1 MKILSA
7 TATFGKLDNQ
17 TLQLQ
22 DGLHII
28 HAPNEWGK
36 STWCAFMLAMLY
48 GIDTRERTKAGALAD
63 KERYAPWS
71 GSAMSGRMDILWNG
85 KAVTL
90 ERSSKGRNIMGVF
103 RAYETDTGIE
113 IPELTADN
121 CGEMLLG
128 VEKEVYRRSA
138 FLRLSEMPVTQ
149 DESLRSRLNALV
161 TTGDESG
168 TADALGETLRELRN
182 KVRSN
187 RSNGLL
193 PQAEAQCAQLEQD
206 LSTLQTLQEQCRH
219 LQERQQQLQQQQD
232 KLSNHADAL
241 AYAESQIAN
250 EKYASAKEAVVAAQA
265 KVDALSMSCREL
277 PSSEDIRTRQAKL
290 WQLRER
296 RENLHLQQPPRE
308 PQPYQP
314 LPCFRDMD
322 PATAMRCVQTDYAVY
337 TEATGESRKCLV
349 GILGI
354 ILAVVG
360 AICLLIPS
368 WIGKAAGIAAILA
381 GIALY
386 SMNAAAR
393 KRAAGTVIDIAAKYA
408 SLPPEQWLQ
417 AAQSNLE
424 SQTDFNT
431 RLAQYEEAMDA
442 YNAQKE
448 ALEKEIY
455 TFTNGTSLTAAEQLL
470 SQQLT
475 ARSSLD
481 DAQREA
487 ESTHRTLALL
497 EGTCKQV
504 PPPRMPDSLTYT
516 AEQTQQAIATC
527 AAEREQLKQQL
538 GLCMGR
544 MEKLGDQAVMEKQL
558 AQLRNRI
565 EKLNL
570 TLDALNLAQDTLTQA
585 TAELQRRFAPRIS
598 QRALAFFKNMTAG
611 RYDRLTL
618 GADFTV
624 HAGTQDESVLHEAL
638 WRSEGTVD
646 QLYLALRLAVAEA
659 LTPNSPLI
667 LDDALVRFDDQRLK
681 AAMEL
686 LQELGQKRQ
695 VILFT
700 CQSREQAL
708 CCK

>member
-1 MKILSA
+1 MKILSM

-48 GIDTRERTKAGALAD
+48 GIDTRERTKAGTLAD
-63 KERYAPWS
+63 KERYAPWD
-71 GSAMSGRMDILWNG
+71 GSAMSGRMDIQWNG
-85 KAVTL
+85 KAITL

-113 IPELTADN
+113 IPELTAEN

-128 VEKEVYRRSA
+128 VEKEVYKRSG

-149 DESLRSRLNALV
+149 DENLRSRLNALV
-161 TTGDESG
+161 TSGDETG

-193 PQAEAQCAQLEQD
+193 PHAEAQCAQLEQD
-206 LSTLQTLQEQCRH
+206 LADLQALQQQCSH
-219 LQERQQQLQQQQD
+219 LQERQTQLQQQQE
-232 KLSNHADAL
+232 KLNNHADAL
-241 AYAESQIAN
+241 AYAQSLTAN
-250 EKYASAKEAVVAAQA
+250 QKYAAAKEAVIAAQA
-265 KVDALSMSCREL
+265 KADALAETCRDLLSAE
-277 PSSEDIRTRQAKL
+277 EIRVRQTQL

-296 RENLHLQQPPRE
+296 RENLHSQQPPRE
-308 PQPYQP
+308 PQSYQP

-322 PATAMRCVQTDYAVY
+322 PATALRCVQTDHTVYA
-337 TEATGESRKCLV
+337 EAVRESGKGIS

-354 ILAVVG
+354 TLAVAG
-360 AICLLIPS
+360 IACLLIPH

-381 GIALY
+381 GIALFTAN
-386 SMNAAAR
+386 NASR
-393 KRAAGTVIDIAAKYA
+393 KRAARTAADIVAKYA
-408 SLPPEQWLQ
+408 PLPPEQWLI

-424 SQTDFNT
+424 SQTDSNAK
-431 RLAQYEEAMDA
+431 LLQYEQQLQA
-442 YNAQKE
+442 YNQKRQQLE
-448 ALEKEIY
+448 ADIHA
-455 TFTNGTSLTAAEQLL
+455 FTGGTSLTAAEQLL
-470 SQQLT
+470 SQQLST
-475 ARSSLD
+475 RSSME
-481 DAQREA
+481 DAQREV
-487 ESTHRTLALL
+487 ESARRTLALL
-497 EGTCKQV
+497 EGTGKQIS
-504 PPPRMPDSLTYT
+504 PPRMADSLTYT
-516 AEQTQQAIATC
+516 PEQTQQALANC

-544 MEKLGDQAVMEKQL
+544 MEKLGDRVTMEKQL
-558 AQLRNRI
+558 AHLRNRI

-598 QRALAFFKNMTAG
+598 QQALAFFQKMTAG

-618 GADFTV
+618 GTDFTV
-624 HAGTQDESVLHEAL
+624 HAGAENESILHEAL

-646 QLYLALRLAVAEA
+646 QLYLSLRLAVAEA
-659 LTPNSPLI
+659 LTPNAPLI
-667 LDDALVRFDDQRLK
+667 LDDALVRFDDQRMK

-686 LQELGQKRQ
+686 LQQISQNRQ

-700 CQSREQAL
+700 CQNRESQAIG
-708 CCK
+708 